1 MFVDCQKGL
10 IDYTLFDWLIKLFQD
25 KKLKSQRLREALKSI
40 IGVEPKMI
48 SLYLLAIKHT
58 SVSKENK
65 IGIRESN
72 ERLEFLGDAVL
83 DLIVGEYIFKKFP
96 AKDEGFLTEI
106 RSRIV
111 NAESLS
117 SLSKKMGIDKLVEI
131 EKPKNSHQSFRYV
144 YGDALEALVGA
155 IYLDLGFKACQNF
168 IEKRM
173 LDEHLDLSQVVETN
187 LNYKSKLI
195 EWAHKTT
202 KLVNFQ
208 IVGEKGQGN
217 LKVFEA
223 VVQIEGEIVSKGEGY
238 SKKKAEQDAAQKA
251 WVSMNLS
258 STHKINNEREIS

>member
-1 MFVDCQKGL
+1 M
-10 IDYTLFDWLIKLFQD
+10 FDWLSRFFPN
-25 KKLKSQRLREALKSI
+25 KKIKSQRLREALKSI
-40 IGVEPKMI
+40 IGVEPKML

-65 IGIRESN
+65 IGIKESN

-83 DLIVGEYIFKKFP
+83 DLVVGEYIFKKFP

-117 SLSKKMGIDKLVEI
+117 ALSKKLGVDKLVEI
-131 EKPKNSHQSFRYV
+131 EKPKNAHQSFRYV
-144 YGDALEALVGA
+144 YGDALEAMVGA

-168 IEKRM
+168 IEKKM

-202 KLVNFQ
+202 KNVSFV

-217 LKVFEA
+217 HKVFEA
-223 VVQIEGEIVSKGEGY
+223 AVQIEGEIVSRGEGY

-251 WVSMNLS
+251 WMSMNLGS
-258 STHKINNEREIS
+258 PTKIANEKDCLEG

>member
-1 MFVDCQKGL
+1 ML
-10 IDYTLFDWLIKLFQD
+10 
-25 KKLKSQRLREALKSI
+25 
-40 IGVEPKMI
+40 

-117 SLSKKMGIDKLVEI
+117 TISKKMGVDKLVEI

-155 IYLDLGFKACQNF
+155 IYLDLGFKACQHF
-168 IEKRM
+168 IERKM
-173 LDEHLDLSQVVETN
+173 LDEHLDLTQVIETN

-195 EWAHKTT
+195 EWAHKSS
-202 KLVNFQ
+202 KSVVFL
-208 IVGEKGQGN
+208 IVGEKGQGS

-223 VVQIEGEIVSKGEGY
+223 AIQIEGEVVSKGEGY

-251 WVSMNLS
+251 WLLINANNTLKFNGEKEVS
-258 STHKINNEREIS
+258 